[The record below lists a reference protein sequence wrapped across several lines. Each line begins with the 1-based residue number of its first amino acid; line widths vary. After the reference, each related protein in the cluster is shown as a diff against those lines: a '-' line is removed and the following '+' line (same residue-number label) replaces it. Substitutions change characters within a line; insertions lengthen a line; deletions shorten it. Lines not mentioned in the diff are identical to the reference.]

1 MKSSDRKEKEGK
13 GGGKE
18 FFYTSFAPLSLHH
31 SFPLIQPL
39 TFFLPS
45 SHPPSLLFF
54 SSCCVCVCVH
64 ACVVCLRYCVEELQ
78 RCNEPLAIAVLVVHN
93 KDKPKKGVLPKGVTC
108 VSITLY
114 S

>member
-1 MKSSDRKEKEGK
+1 
-13 GGGKE
+13 
-18 FFYTSFAPLSLHH
+18 
-31 SFPLIQPL
+31 
-39 TFFLPS
+39 
-45 SHPPSLLFF
+45 
-54 SSCCVCVCVH
+54 
-64 ACVVCLRYCVEELQ
+64 VEELQ